1 MERNELLEAVS
12 WLDMEIRKLED
23 MSEYFPTVQACE
35 IRQAV
40 TYLYMAHAALS
51 DELYERQKGEN
62 MRDIATVIAENPGV
76 PIIVDICDESYGE
89 AAYVRAQ
96 GAEVKEVLI
105 HDTYSAFDDPDD
117 LREEVED
124 DVAGI
129 HVQLGED
136 LTDEELER
144 EVDEKMEALKPYW
157 QKVVVIHTGGEWL

>member
-1 MERNELLEAVS
+1 MERNELIEAVA

-40 TYLYMAHAALS
+40 SYLYMAHATLS
-51 DELYERQKGEN
+51 DELYEEGEN
-62 MRDIATVIAENPGV
+62 MKDIATVINENPGV

-105 HDTYSAFDDPDD
+105 HDTYSAFDDPDE

-124 DVAGI
+124 NVYGI
-129 HVQLGED
+129 HVQLGD
-136 LTDEELER
+136 NPTDEELEK

-157 QKVVVIHTGGEWL
+157 QKVIVIHTGGEWL